1 MTYNISKEKM
11 TQFSGTTC
19 IFNHVDDDDDI
30 ENKLN
35 KVYHDVSF
43 LFSKE
48 LEHEDKKWRS
58 SA

>member
-19 IFNHVDDDDDI
+19 IFNHVDDDDI
-30 ENKLN
+30 ENKLK

-48 LEHEDKKWRS
+48 LEHEDKK
-58 SA
+58 

>member
-35 KVYHDVSF
+35 KVYRDVSF

-48 LEHEDKKWRS
+48 LEHEDKK
-58 SA
+58 